1 MAGLQISFWN
11 TIKLIT
17 IIFYAAGVFHCRL
30 NDSIK
35 LEGLLMFEK
44 SSLVK
49 YLRELLENTQ
59 MKQLSVLCSKDA
71 FTQAIKN
78 VVVEENAYDNKSSCC
93 TGAGSRDPIH
103 STSFSS

>member
-35 LEGLLMFEK
+35 LEGLIMFEK

-49 YLRELLENTQ
+49 YLRELLENT
-59 MKQLSVLCSKDA
+59 KQLSVLCSNDA
-71 FTQAIKN
+71 STQAIKN
-78 VVVEENAYDNKSSCC
+78 VVVKENAFDSKSSCC